1 MKYSLN
7 LKSYN
12 SVKYFAPS
20 KHFTDMKARYLC
32 ERVNYYYPHFI
43 HWGNRS
49 AERLKISTETTQLVR
64 VCMKGFAHTLQS

>member
-20 KHFTDMKARYLC
+20 KHFTDMKAQYSVKELIITTPILYIG
-32 ERVNYYYPHFI
+32 E
-43 HWGNRS
+43 
-49 AERLKISTETTQLVR
+49 TEVQR
-64 VCMKGFAHTLQS
+64 G